1 MATSGLELVLMTAD
15 RSQKRVIAS
24 LRWPAE
30 VDAEVR
36 TFLRDNLLAERLGDA
51 RRAEA
56 ALKRGFVPA
65 AERVAFLAERPFYL
79 PEVSETLSS
88 AIHMSHRGAK
98 RAARTQGKI
107 MVAQMAR
114 SSKGSAPVW

>member
-1 MATSGLELVLMTAD
+1 MAIRGLDLVLMTAD
-15 RSQKRVIAS
+15 RTQKRVIAS

-51 RRAEA
+51 RRAEV

-79 PEVSETLSS
+79 PEVSETLAS
-88 AIHMSHRGAK
+88 AIDLEDL
-98 RAARTQGKI
+98 
-107 MVAQMAR
+107 VAVFSTGLQALRMADPELDLVFEFI
-114 SSKGSAPVW
+114 G

>member
-88 AIHMSHRGAK
+88 AIDLEDLVAVFSTGLQAL
-98 RAARTQGKI
+98 RTADPALDLVLEFI
-107 MVAQMAR
+107 D
-114 SSKGSAPVW
+114 